1 MTWRAYIYR
10 ALKLGAGGDDLPR
23 PGEQVNALNATTGE
37 VSDGEMEDAEVE
49 GEDDGEDGEA
59 DMERGARGAPPMS
72 MYMTQSTSDTTD
84 TAAAET
90 EASPSGI
97 LKASA
102 QRPAPRQTV
111 LEKLRQ
117 QIREKQYAVE
127 KSRGEAVDIKT
138 EEETDTSRGEAD
150 ARKRIDDAGM
160 VAQTGRS
167 AEPESDVQLI
177 VDTFLQART

>member
-1 MTWRAYIYR
+1 
-10 ALKLGAGGDDLPR
+10 
-23 PGEQVNALNATTGE
+23 
-37 VSDGEMEDAEVE
+37 
-49 GEDDGEDGEA
+49 
-59 DMERGARGAPPMS
+59 MS